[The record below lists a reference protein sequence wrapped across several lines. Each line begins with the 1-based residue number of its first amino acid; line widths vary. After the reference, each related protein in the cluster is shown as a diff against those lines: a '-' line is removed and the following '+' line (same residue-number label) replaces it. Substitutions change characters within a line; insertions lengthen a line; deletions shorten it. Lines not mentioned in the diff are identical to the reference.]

1 MHMNKLIRQYLL
13 FTFGI
18 MVMGWGTCFLF
29 GLWGF
34 YLSNAPWLYI
44 PYLLGGMSPTIASYI
59 TLKNHGQVNG
69 FKEWLRCTFDIRHK
83 PLSYLLLPVFAGIF
97 FLCLCCVSGYESGAP
112 FFTIIFMLPIM
123 LFGGGL
129 EEAGWRGILQ
139 PEFEKKF
146 GYTVSTILVS
156 LVWWVWHLP
165 LFYIPGVGQ
174 YGADF
179 VCFGINVL
187 GLSFALAAI
196 KKVTKS
202 TWLCVLMHC
211 VINSLHGIFIVQE
224 NIVGA
229 VVAAAALIGASYVVV
244 WLQKKHQLFA

>member
-1 MHMNKLIRQYLL
+1 MNKLVRQYLL
-13 FTFGI
+13 CTFGI
-18 MVMGWGTCFLF
+18 MVIGWGACLLCR
-29 GLWGF
+29 LWGF

-59 TLKNHGQVNG
+59 VLKKNGQVRS

-83 PLSYLLLPVFAGIF
+83 PLSYLLLPVLAGIF
-97 FLCLCCVSGYESGAP
+97 FFCLCSVSGYESGAP
-112 FFTIIFMLPIM
+112 FFAIFFMIPMM

-139 PEFEKKF
+139 PELEKTF
-146 GYTVSTILVS
+146 SHTVSTVLVS

-165 LFYIPGVGQ
+165 LFYIPGVSQ
-174 YGADF
+174 YGANF
-179 VCFGINVL
+179 ICFGINVL

-202 TWLCVLMHC
+202 TWLCVFFHC
-211 VINSLHGIFIVQE
+211 MINSLHGIFIVQE
-224 NIVGA
+224 NTTGA
-229 VVAAAALIGASYVVV
+229 LIAAAALIVVSYVVI
-244 WLQKKHQLFA
+244 WIQKKHQIFA